1 MRAMRMTWLVVV
13 VGLGLGACT
22 SLLPEGHEQKDS
34 PWKSYEAAKGA
45 FDSIVLGETD
55 RETVHRL
62 GFDPSNIANV
72 QILNY
77 SQVVRLVLPA
87 SSVLTDSEVPAGLR
101 TCLQAQNRCVGY
113 QLDLERI
120 ERQRVGN
127 FFADFLNFRR
137 ETEIKGWRFAALVV
151 MVDERVVFKQ
161 WSGQPRVRETKVNR
175 NPLGP
180 FQGAGEK
187 AGQSLY

>member
-1 MRAMRMTWLVVV
+1 MGRAWTVVMVALVV
-13 VGLGLGACT
+13 GACS
-22 SLLPEGHEQKDS
+22 SLLPEGRDEKDS
-34 PWKSYEAAKGA
+34 PWRSYEAAKGS

-62 GFDPSNIANV
+62 GFDPGAIANV

-87 SSVLTDSEVPAGLR
+87 SSVLSDGEVPTGLR
-101 TCLQAQNRCVGY
+101 ACLQAQSRCVGY
-113 QLDLERI
+113 QLELERI

-161 WSGQPRVRETKVNR
+161 WSGQPRVRETRVNR

-187 AGQSLY
+187 APQGLY

>member
-1 MRAMRMTWLVVV
+1 MGRAWAMVMVALVVS
-13 VGLGLGACT
+13 ACS
-22 SLLPEGHEQKDS
+22 SLLPEGRQQKDS
-34 PWKSYEAAKGA
+34 PWRSYDAAKAA
-45 FDSIVLGETD
+45 FDTIVLGETD
-55 RETVHRL
+55 RETVHNL
-62 GFDPSNIANV
+62 GFDPGAIANV

-87 SSVLTDSEVPAGLR
+87 SSVLTDGEVPTGLR
-101 TCLQAQNRCVGY
+101 ACLQAQARCLGY
-113 QLDLERI
+113 QLELERI

-161 WSGQPRVRETKVNR
+161 WSGQPRVRETQVNR

-187 AGQSLY
+187 APQGLY

>member
-1 MRAMRMTWLVVV
+1 MRRVCVMIVVS
-13 VGLGLGACT
+13 LGLGACS
-22 SLLPEGHEQKDS
+22 SLLPEGREERDS
-34 PWKSYEAAKGA
+34 PWRSYEAAKDA

-62 GFDPSNIANV
+62 GFDPGAIANV

-77 SQVVRLVLPA
+77 SQVARQVLPA
-87 SSVLTDSEVPAGLR
+87 SPAVAETEVPPGLR
-101 TCLQAQNRCVGY
+101 RCLQAQNRCLGY

-161 WSGQPRVRETKVNR
+161 WSGQPKVRETRVSR

-180 FQGAGEK
+180 LQGAGEK
-187 AGQSLY
+187 APQGFY